1 MAVPFSL
8 PGRRTSHQSLRCIR
22 SIRGAAIS
30 TLCGGC
36 PSPCNE
42 SENDVMSESLPP
54 VINQPSPASAQTI
67 PGQIPAVQTLGLT
80 RTYGTMM
87 ALNALDL
94 TVQQGDL
101 FGFIGSN
108 GAGKTTTLRILA
120 TFLAPTAGQ
129 ALVLGHDVGRDAD
142 AVRHVI
148 GYMPDFF
155 GVYKDMEVTE
165 YLDFFGA
172 CYKIPTAQRE
182 KTVNDV
188 LELVGLSE
196 KKGALIG
203 ALSRGMQQ
211 RLGLA
216 RVLIHDPQ
224 LLLLDEPA
232 SGLDPRARIEMM
244 AILQELQRLGKTIII
259 SSHILSELQTLC
271 NRVAIIEKGK
281 LIYSGPVQGVRDQ
294 MAQGRVV
301 WVRVSSDQP
310 HAIQLL
316 KTRPEVSEVSTV
328 DGEIKIT
335 LSNHDIDHS
344 IIADVLVRG
353 GARLIELR
361 EDEIG
366 LEEVFMRVT
375 RGETQ

>member
-1 MAVPFSL
+1 MNA
-8 PGRRTSHQSLRCIR
+8 
-22 SIRGAAIS
+22 
-30 TLCGGC
+30 
-36 PSPCNE
+36 
-42 SENDVMSESLPP
+42 PP
-54 VINQPSPASAQTI
+54 
-67 PGQIPAVQTLGLT
+67 IPAVQTFGLT
-80 RTYGTMM
+80 RLYGNIT
-87 ALNALDL
+87 ALDKLDL
-94 TVQQGDL
+94 TVNQGDL

-120 TFLAPTAGQ
+120 TFLAPSSGSAQ
-129 ALVLGHDVGRDAD
+129 ILGHDLLREAD

-188 LELVGLSE
+188 LELVGLTD

-271 NRVAIIEKGK
+271 NRVAIIEKGR

-294 MAQGRVV
+294 MSQGRVV
-301 WVRVSSDQP
+301 WVRVSTEQAQ
-310 HAIQLL
+310 AIDLL
-316 KTRPEVSEVSTV
+316 KARKEIAEVIVT
-328 DGEIKIT
+328 DGEIKVT
-335 LSNHDIDHS
+335 LAGEDIEHS
-344 IIADVLVRG
+344 IVADILVRG
-353 GARLIELR
+353 GAKLTELR

-375 RGETQ
+375 RGDTQ

>member
-1 MAVPFSL
+1 MNAP
-8 PGRRTSHQSLRCIR
+8 
-22 SIRGAAIS
+22 
-30 TLCGGC
+30 
-36 PSPCNE
+36 PSA
-42 SENDVMSESLPP
+42 PP
-54 VINQPSPASAQTI
+54 L
-67 PGQIPAVQTLGLT
+67 PAVQTIGLT
-80 RTYGTMM
+80 RTYGAMT
-87 ALNALDL
+87 ALSALDL
-94 TVQQGDL
+94 TVMRGDL

-120 TFLAPTAGQ
+120 TFLAPSAGQ
-129 ALVLGHDVGRDAD
+129 AKVLGHDVVRDAD

-188 LELVGLSE
+188 LELVGLTE

-224 LLLLDEPA
+224 VLLLDEPA

-271 NRVAIIEKGK
+271 NRVAIIEKGR

-294 MAQGRVV
+294 MSSGLIV
-301 WVRVSSDQP
+301 WVKVAADSAR
-310 HAIQLL
+310 AIELL
-316 KTRPEVSEVSTV
+316 KARPEVAEVTPV
-328 DGEIKIT
+328 DGRIKVT
-335 LSNHDIDHS
+335 MVSHDTDHGFV
-344 IIADVLVRG
+344 AETLVRG
-353 GARLIELR
+353 GLKLTTLQ
-361 EDEIG
+361 EDELG
-366 LEEVFMRVT
+366 LEEVFLRVT

>member
-1 MAVPFSL
+1 MTDL
-8 PGRRTSHQSLRCIR
+8 P
-22 SIRGAAIS
+22 A
-30 TLCGGC
+30 
-36 PSPCNE
+36 
-42 SENDVMSESLPP
+42 PP
-54 VINQPSPASAQTI
+54 Q
-67 PGQIPAVQTLGLT
+67 PAVLTQGLT
-80 RTYGTMM
+80 RLYGSLA
-87 ALNALDL
+87 ALSNLDL
-94 TVQQGDL
+94 TVHRGDL

-120 TFLAPTAGQ
+120 TFLAPTHGR
-129 ALVLGHDVGRDAD
+129 ALVQGHDVVRDAD

-172 CYKIPTAQRE
+172 CYKIPAARRE
-182 KTVNDV
+182 QTVKDV

-196 KKGALIG
+196 KKGSLIG

-211 RLGLA
+211 RIGLA

-224 LLLLDEPA
+224 VLLLDEPA

-244 AILQELQRLGKTIII
+244 AILQELQRMGKTIII

-281 LIYSGPVQGVRDQ
+281 LIYSGPVQGVREQ
-294 MAQGRVV
+294 LSTGKVM
-301 WVRVSSDQP
+301 WVRVAGDPQP
-310 HAIQLL
+310 AIALL
-316 KTRPEVSEVSTV
+316 QARPEVAEVAAL
-328 DGEIKIT
+328 DGELKVT
-335 LSNHDIDHS
+335 LAGHDVDHS
-344 IIADVLVRG
+344 LVADVLVRG
-353 GARLIELR
+353 GARLLELR
-361 EDEIG
+361 EDEMG
-366 LEEVFMRVT
+366 LEEVFLRVT

>member
-1 MAVPFSL
+1 MA
-8 PGRRTSHQSLRCIR
+8 
-22 SIRGAAIS
+22 
-30 TLCGGC
+30 
-36 PSPCNE
+36 NE
-42 SENDVMSESLPP
+42 TTPP
-54 VINQPSPASAQTI
+54 L
-67 PGQIPAVQTLGLT
+67 PAVQTIGLT
-80 RTYGTMM
+80 RTYGTMT
-87 ALNALDL
+87 ALSALDL
-94 TVQQGDL
+94 TIHRGDL

-120 TFLAPTAGQ
+120 TFLSPSAGQ
-129 ALVLGHDVGRDAD
+129 ALVLGHDVVRDAD

-224 LLLLDEPA
+224 VLLLDEPA

-244 AILQELQRLGKTIII
+244 AVLLELQRLGKTIII

-271 NRVAIIEKGK
+271 NRVAIIERGK

-294 MAQGRVV
+294 MSTGRIV
-301 WVRVSSDQP
+301 WVTVSSDQNR
-310 HAIQLL
+310 AVELL
-316 KTRPEVSEVSTV
+316 KARPEIATAEPV
-328 DGEIKIT
+328 DGRVRVT
-335 LSNHDIDHS
+335 LVNHDTDHTL
-344 IIADVLVRG
+344 IAETLVTG
-353 GARLIELR
+353 GARLTGLR
-361 EDEIG
+361 EDELG
-366 LEEVFMRVT
+366 LEEVFLRVT

>member
-1 MAVPFSL
+1 MSEAVP
-8 PGRRTSHQSLRCIR
+8 P
-22 SIRGAAIS
+22 
-30 TLCGGC
+30 
-36 PSPCNE
+36 
-42 SENDVMSESLPP
+42 
-54 VINQPSPASAQTI
+54 
-67 PGQIPAVQTLGLT
+67 IPAVQTYGLT
-80 RTYGTMM
+80 RMFGTIA
-87 ALNALDL
+87 ALQGLDL
-94 TVQQGDL
+94 TVMKGDL

-120 TFLAPTAGQ
+120 TFLAPSAGRAQ
-129 ALVLGHDVGRDAD
+129 ILGHDVVKDAD

-196 KKGALIG
+196 KKGSLIG

-294 MAQGRVV
+294 MSQGRVV
-301 WVRVSSDQP
+301 WVRVSSDQD
-310 HAIQLL
+310 AAMELL
-316 KTRPEVSEVSTV
+316 KGRPEVAEVSGM
-328 DGEIKIT
+328 DGEIKVT
-335 LSNHDIDHS
+335 LVTPDTDHS
-344 IIADVLVRG
+344 IVADVLVKG
-353 GARLIELR
+353 GARLTELR

>member
-1 MAVPFSL
+1 M
-8 PGRRTSHQSLRCIR
+8 
-22 SIRGAAIS
+22 S
-30 TLCGGC
+30 T
-36 PSPCNE
+36 E
-42 SENDVMSESLPP
+42 APP
-54 VINQPSPASAQTI
+54 V
-67 PGQIPAVQTLGLT
+67 PAVETIGLT
-80 RTYGTMM
+80 PQYGAMT
-87 ALNALDL
+87 ALDNLNL
-94 TVQQGDL
+94 TINRGDL

-120 TFLAPTAGQ
+120 TFLAPSSGTAK
-129 ALVLGHDVGRDAD
+129 VLGHDVVQDAD

-294 MAQGRVV
+294 MSTGRIV
-301 WVRVSSDQP
+301 WVKVSSDQAS
-310 HAIQLL
+310 AIELL
-316 KTRPEVSEVSTV
+316 KTRPEVTHAEAV
-328 DGEIKIT
+328 DGQVKIT
-335 LSNHDIDHS
+335 LVDHETDHS
-344 IIADVLVRG
+344 VIADVLVRG
-353 GARLIELR
+353 GARLLQLR
-361 EDEIG
+361 EDELG

>member
-1 MAVPFSL
+1 MP
-8 PGRRTSHQSLRCIR
+8 
-22 SIRGAAIS
+22 
-30 TLCGGC
+30 
-36 PSPCNE
+36 NE
-42 SENDVMSESLPP
+42 TTNG
-54 VINQPSPASAQTI
+54 T
-67 PGQIPAVQTLGLT
+67 PAVQTYGLT
-80 RTYGTMM
+80 RVYGSTI
-87 ALNALDL
+87 ALNSIDL
-94 TVQQGDL
+94 TVNKGDL

-120 TFLAPTAGQ
+120 TFLAPSAGR
-129 ALVLGHDVGRDAD
+129 ADVLGHDVVKDAD

-172 CYKIPTAQRE
+172 CYKIPSSRRE

-196 KKGALIG
+196 KRGALIG

-216 RVLIHDPQ
+216 RVLIHDPR

-232 SGLDPRARIEMM
+232 SGLDPRARIEVM

-281 LIYSGPVQGVRDQ
+281 LIYTGPVQGVRDQ
-294 MAQGRVV
+294 MATGQIY
-301 WVRVSSDQP
+301 WVTVRDNSTK
-310 HAIQLL
+310 ALELL
-316 KTRPEVSEVSTV
+316 KARPEVAEAVPV
-328 DGEIKIT
+328 DGQVKVTFKDHDTDPGFIAET
-335 LSNHDIDHS
+335 L
-344 IIADVLVRG
+344 VQG
-353 GARLIELR
+353 GLKLTGLW
-361 EDEIG
+361 EDELG
-366 LEEVFMRVT
+366 LEEVFLRVT
-375 RGETQ
+375 KGETQ

>member
-1 MAVPFSL
+1 MEA
-8 PGRRTSHQSLRCIR
+8 
-22 SIRGAAIS
+22 
-30 TLCGGC
+30 
-36 PSPCNE
+36 
-42 SENDVMSESLPP
+42 PP
-54 VINQPSPASAQTI
+54 L
-67 PGQIPAVQTLGLT
+67 PAVQTHGLT
-80 RTYGTMM
+80 RMYGSM
-87 ALNALDL
+87 AALSDLDL
-94 TVQQGDL
+94 TVNRGDL

-120 TFLAPTAGQ
+120 TFLAPSAGQ
-129 ALVLGHDVGRDAD
+129 AWVLGHDVVRDAD

-182 KTVNDV
+182 KAVTDV
-188 LELVGLSE
+188 LELVGLTE
-196 KKGALIG
+196 KKGFLIG

-271 NRVAIIEKGK
+271 NRVAIIEKGR

-294 MAQGRVV
+294 MSQGLVV
-301 WVRVSSDQP
+301 WVKVSSDQ
-310 HAIQLL
+310 AQAMDLL
-316 KTRPEVSEVSTV
+316 KTRPEIAEVTNV

-335 LSNHDIDHS
+335 LTSHDTDHS
-344 IIADVLVRG
+344 IVADVLVHG
-353 GARLIELR
+353 GSKLI
-361 EDEIG
+361 
-366 LEEVFMRVT
+366 
-375 RGETQ
+375 

>member
-1 MAVPFSL
+1 MDAPL
-8 PGRRTSHQSLRCIR
+8 
-22 SIRGAAIS
+22 
-30 TLCGGC
+30 
-36 PSPCNE
+36 
-42 SENDVMSESLPP
+42 
-54 VINQPSPASAQTI
+54 
-67 PGQIPAVQTLGLT
+67 IPAVQTHGLT
-80 RTYGTMM
+80 RVYGNMT
-87 ALNALDL
+87 ALASLDL
-94 TVQQGDL
+94 TVNKGDL

-120 TFLAPTAGQ
+120 TFLTPSGGEAR
-129 ALVLGHDVGRDAD
+129 VMGHDVVRDAD
-142 AVRHVI
+142 AVRHII

-172 CYKIPTAQRE
+172 CYKIPSAQRE

-188 LELVGLSE
+188 LELVGLTE
-196 KKGALIG
+196 KRGAIIG

-244 AILQELQRLGKTIII
+244 AILQELQRMGKTIII

-281 LIYSGPVQGVRDQ
+281 LIYAGPVQGVRDQ
-294 MAQGRVV
+294 MATGQIY
-301 WVRVSSDQP
+301 WVTVSGDS
-310 HAIQLL
+310 AKAMELL
-316 KTRPEVSEVSTV
+316 KTRSEISEVATV
-328 DGEIKIT
+328 
-335 LSNHDIDHS
+335 
-344 IIADVLVRG
+344 
-353 GARLIELR
+353 
-361 EDEIG
+361 
-366 LEEVFMRVT
+366 
-375 RGETQ
+375 

>member
-1 MAVPFSL
+1 MPT
-8 PGRRTSHQSLRCIR
+8 P
-22 SIRGAAIS
+22 
-30 TLCGGC
+30 
-36 PSPCNE
+36 
-42 SENDVMSESLPP
+42 PP
-54 VINQPSPASAQTI
+54 VIPAPTL
-67 PGQIPAVQTLGLT
+67 AVQTFALT
-80 RTYGTMM
+80 RLYGPMI
-87 ALNALDL
+87 ALNALNL
-94 TVQQGDL
+94 VVNRGDL

-120 TFLAPTAGQ
+120 TFLAPSGGSAQ
-129 ALVLGHDVGRDAD
+129 VMGHDVVHAAD

-172 CYKIPTAQRE
+172 CYKIPSSQRE

-188 LELVGLSE
+188 LELVGLTE

-224 LLLLDEPA
+224 VLLLDEPA

-244 AILQELQRLGKTIII
+244 AVLQELQRMGKTIII
-259 SSHILSELQTLC
+259 SSHILSELETLC

-281 LIYSGPVQGVRDQ
+281 LIYTGPVQGVRDQ
-294 MAQGRVV
+294 MASGRVF
-301 WVRVSSDQP
+301 WVKVIGDAEQAAGLLRTRKEVNQVEYRDGRLRVTLNDHDTDP
-310 HAIQLL
+310 GCVADTLVHGGL
-316 KTRPEVSEVSTV
+316 K
-328 DGEIKIT
+328 
-335 LSNHDIDHS
+335 
-344 IIADVLVRG
+344 
-353 GARLIELR
+353 LIGLEEEEL
-361 EDEIG
+361 G
-366 LEEVFMRVT
+366 LEEVFLRVT
-375 RGETQ
+375 KGETQ

>member
-1 MAVPFSL
+1 
-8 PGRRTSHQSLRCIR
+8 
-22 SIRGAAIS
+22 
-30 TLCGGC
+30 
-36 PSPCNE
+36 
-42 SENDVMSESLPP
+42 MSDAPP
-54 VINQPSPASAQTI
+54 L
-67 PGQIPAVQTLGLT
+67 PAVQTFGLT
-80 RTYGTMM
+80 RLYGPMT
-87 ALNALDL
+87 ALSNLDL
-94 TVQQGDL
+94 TVNQGDL

-120 TFLAPTAGQ
+120 TFLAPSAGR
-129 ALVLGHDVGRDAD
+129 AVILGHDVVKDAD

-172 CYKIPTAQRE
+172 CYRIPSAQRE

-188 LELVGLSE
+188 LELVGLTE

-244 AILQELQRLGKTIII
+244 EILRELQRLGKTIII
-259 SSHILSELQTLC
+259 SSHILSELESIC
-271 NRVAIIEKGK
+271 NRVAIIEKGR
-281 LIYSGPVQGVRDQ
+281 LIYAGPVQGVRDQ
-294 MAQGRVV
+294 MSSGRVV
-301 WVRVSSDQP
+301 WVRVASDTEQSV
-310 HAIQLL
+310 ALL
-316 KTRPEVSEVSTV
+316 KALPEVTEVTSL
-328 DGEIKIT
+328 DHKIKIT
-335 LSNHDIDHS
+335 LASHDTDHS
-344 IIADVLVRG
+344 LIADALVRG
-353 GARLIELR
+353 GAKLIELR

-366 LEEVFMRVT
+366 LEEVFLRVT
-375 RGETQ
+375 RGDTQ

>member
-1 MAVPFSL
+1 MNA
-8 PGRRTSHQSLRCIR
+8 
-22 SIRGAAIS
+22 
-30 TLCGGC
+30 
-36 PSPCNE
+36 
-42 SENDVMSESLPP
+42 PP
-54 VINQPSPASAQTI
+54 L
-67 PGQIPAVQTLGLT
+67 PAVQTHGLT
-80 RTYGTMM
+80 RMYGAM
-87 ALNALDL
+87 AALSGLDL
-94 TVQQGDL
+94 TVNRGDL

-120 TFLAPTAGQ
+120 TFLAPSAGTATI
-129 ALVLGHDVGRDAD
+129 LGHDVVRDAD

-294 MAQGRVV
+294 MSQGKVL
-301 WVRVSSDQP
+301 WVRVTTDQ
-310 HAIQLL
+310 AKAMELL
-316 KTRPEVSEVSTV
+316 KTRSEITEVTAV
-328 DGEIKIT
+328 DGEIKVT
-335 LSNHDIDHS
+335 LASNDSDHS
-344 IIADVLVRG
+344 VVADVLVRG
-353 GARLIELR
+353 GARLVELR

>member
-1 MAVPFSL
+1 MNA
-8 PGRRTSHQSLRCIR
+8 
-22 SIRGAAIS
+22 
-30 TLCGGC
+30 
-36 PSPCNE
+36 
-42 SENDVMSESLPP
+42 PP
-54 VINQPSPASAQTI
+54 
-67 PGQIPAVQTLGLT
+67 IPAVQTFGLT
-80 RTYGTMM
+80 RLYGNIT
-87 ALNALDL
+87 ALDRLDL
-94 TVQQGDL
+94 TVNKGDL

-120 TFLAPTAGQ
+120 TFLAPSAGTAQ
-129 ALVLGHDVGRDAD
+129 ILGRDLLREAD

-188 LELVGLSE
+188 LELVGLTE

-271 NRVAIIEKGK
+271 NRVAIIEKGR
-281 LIYSGPVQGVRDQ
+281 LIYSGAVQGVRDQ
-294 MAQGRVV
+294 VSQGQVV
-301 WVRVSSDQP
+301 WVRVSTEQSQ
-310 HAIQLL
+310 AIDLL
-316 KTRPEVSEVSTV
+316 KARKEIAEVAPA
-328 DGEIKIT
+328 DGEIKVT
-335 LSNHDIDHS
+335 LAGPDIEHS
-344 IIADVLVRG
+344 IVADILVHG
-353 GARLIELR
+353 GAKLIELR
-361 EDEIG
+361 EDEVG

>member
-1 MAVPFSL
+1 MNSA
-8 PGRRTSHQSLRCIR
+8 
-22 SIRGAAIS
+22 
-30 TLCGGC
+30 
-36 PSPCNE
+36 
-42 SENDVMSESLPP
+42 PP
-54 VINQPSPASAQTI
+54 
-67 PGQIPAVQTLGLT
+67 IPAVQTFGLT
-80 RTYGTMM
+80 RMYGNIA
-87 ALNALDL
+87 ALSGLDL
-94 TVQQGDL
+94 TVNRGDL

-120 TFLAPTAGQ
+120 TFLAPSAGTAQ
-129 ALVLGHDVGRDAD
+129 VLGHDVVRDAD

-172 CYKIPTAQRE
+172 CYKIPSSKRE

-188 LELVGLSE
+188 LELVGLTE
-196 KKGALIG
+196 KRGALIG
-203 ALSRGMQQ
+203 ALSRRMQQ

-294 MAQGRVV
+294 MSQGKVL
-301 WVRVSSDQP
+301 WVRVITDQTK
-310 HAIQLL
+310 AMELL
-316 KTRPEVSEVSTV
+316 KSRSEITEVTAV
-328 DGEIKIT
+328 DGEVKVT
-335 LSNHDIDHS
+335 LASHDTDHI
-344 IIADVLVRG
+344 IIADW
-353 GARLIELR
+353 
-361 EDEIG
+361 
-366 LEEVFMRVT
+366 
-375 RGETQ
+375 

>member
-1 MAVPFSL
+1 MAIMS
-8 PGRRTSHQSLRCIR
+8 
-22 SIRGAAIS
+22 
-30 TLCGGC
+30 
-36 PSPCNE
+36 NE
-42 SENDVMSESLPP
+42 NAPP
-54 VINQPSPASAQTI
+54 L
-67 PGQIPAVQTLGLT
+67 PAVQTFHL
-80 RTYGTMM
+80 RRVYGNMV
-87 ALNALDL
+87 ALNSLDL
-94 TVQQGDL
+94 TVHQGDL

-120 TFLAPTAGQ
+120 TFLAPSGGRAQ
-129 ALVLGHDVGRDAD
+129 VLGHDVVKEAD

-172 CYKIPTAQRE
+172 CYKIPSGQRD
-182 KTVNDV
+182 KTVKDV

-216 RVLIHDPQ
+216 RVLIHDPK

-271 NRVAIIEKGK
+271 NRVAIIEKGD
-281 LIYSGPVQGVRDQ
+281 LIYTGPVQGVRDQ
-294 MAQGRVV
+294 MSTGYIY
-301 WVRVSSDQP
+301 WVTVRGDTGC
-310 HAIQLL
+310 ALELL
-316 KTRPEVSEVSTV
+316 QARSEVSEAVPL
-328 DGEIKIT
+328 DGQIKLT
-335 LSNHDIDHS
+335 LQDHDTDPGF
-344 IIADVLVRG
+344 IAETLVRG
-353 GARLIELR
+353 GITLTGLW
-361 EDEIG
+361 EDELG
-366 LEEVFMRVT
+366 LEEVFLRVT

>member
-1 MAVPFSL
+1 
-8 PGRRTSHQSLRCIR
+8 
-22 SIRGAAIS
+22 
-30 TLCGGC
+30 
-36 PSPCNE
+36 
-42 SENDVMSESLPP
+42 MSAPP
-54 VINQPSPASAQTI
+54 L
-67 PGQIPAVQTLGLT
+67 PAVQTLGLT
-80 RTYGTMM
+80 RTYGSMI

-94 TVQQGDL
+94 TINQGDL

-120 TFLAPTAGQ
+120 TFLAPSAGQ
-129 ALVLGHDVGRDAD
+129 ALVLGNDVVRDAD

-172 CYKIPTAQRE
+172 CYKIPAAQRE

-216 RVLIHDPQ
+216 RVLIHDPKV
-224 LLLLDEPA
+224 LLLDEPA

-244 AILQELQRLGKTIII
+244 AILQELQRMGKTIII

-281 LIYSGPVQGVRDQ
+281 LIYAGPVQGVRDQ
-294 MAQGRVV
+294 MQTGRVI
-301 WVRVSSDQP
+301 WVKVTSDQ
-310 HAIQLL
+310 AQAVELL
-316 KTRPEVSEVSTV
+316 KARPEISEVETL
-328 DGEIKIT
+328 DGQVKVILI
-335 LSNHDIDHS
+335 NHDIDHS
-344 IIADVLVRG
+344 IVAHTLVHG
-353 GARLIELR
+353 GARLVELR
-361 EDEIG
+361 EDELG
-366 LEEVFMRVT
+366 LEEVFLRVT